1 MFDHVQPAAEGRGDP
16 RPAQKMRGHTPAGIV
31 RAPRRRGDVRLPVVA
46 GRRLH
51 GGIPHPVGHEH
62 LDEIRAVF
70 QVPAD
75 GAVDLVRIV
84 GQHRGDGA
92 AGAARR
98 SDGPARRDQPGA
110 DDPPLVD
117 RAAQQQVDPVAV
129 AAQPKGGR
137 AGPQILL
144 HAADPMR
151 GVFRLRHADL
161 RAEARAAGI
170 DAEVRVKI
178 DQAGEHGASRQREG
192 DLVPRGRGG
201 RAGLAVLARESG
213 DALALNQEA
222 PRPAGGLRQ
231 PVDHLVRLDPYHGTS
246 PPAPAGARVTSPPRW

>member
-51 GGIPHPVGHEH
+51 GGIPYPVGHEH
-62 LDEIRAVF
+62 LDEIRAVV

-92 AGAARR
+92 TGAPRR
-98 SDGPARRDQPGA
+98 SDGAARRDQPRA
-110 DDPPLVD
+110 HDTPLLD
-117 RAAQQQVDPVAV
+117 RATQRQVDPVAV
-129 AAQPKGGR
+129 AAQPEGGR
-137 AGPQILL
+137 AGPEVLL
-144 HAADPMR
+144 HAADPIR
-151 GVFRLRHADL
+151 GVFRLRHANL
-161 RAEARAAGI
+161 SAEVRTAGI
-170 DAEVRVKI
+170 DAEVRMKI
-178 DQAGEHGASRQREG
+178 DQAGKHGASRQRER
-192 DLVPRGRGG
+192 DLVVEGSGG
-201 RAGLAVLARESG
+201 RAGARGFTREAG

-222 PRPAGGLRQ
+222 PRTAGGLRH
-231 PVDHLVRLDPYHGTS
+231 PVDQLVRLDPNHRMSGHPLLGT
-246 PPAPAGARVTSPPRW
+246 RVTSPLRW